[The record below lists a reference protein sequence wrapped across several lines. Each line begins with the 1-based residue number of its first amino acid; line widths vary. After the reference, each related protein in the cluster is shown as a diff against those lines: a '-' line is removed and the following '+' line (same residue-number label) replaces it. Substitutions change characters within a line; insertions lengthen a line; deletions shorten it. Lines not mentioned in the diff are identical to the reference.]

1 MDERSL
7 KILREVSSSMRNRV
21 EKCGETVHFWR
32 FSDTNFSTEKLK
44 KFADDVK
51 TVLGNNLE

>member
-1 MDERSL
+1 
-7 KILREVSSSMRNRV
+7 MRNRV